1 MAPRPETLTCCL
13 SQAGIASAPLKAN
26 EVERVKS
33 ELRQRAKASS
43 RAADSVSVDEVLH
56 VLRPL
61 VELLKQTAPDFTS
74 AQVSSRQSF
83 WRNAAEVTLGR
94 AEGAAIFKRLLKDPG
109 VIAAVAWHLLP
120 CLVLE
125 SGLETPLVFFLT
137 DTHAHT
143 QDAKAAF
150 CNGGMCCKEL
160 CVGMLPGF
168 QNTSC
173 IVNLYNYY

>member
-43 RAADSVSVDEVLH
+43 RAADRVSVASVDEVLH
-56 VLRPL
+56 VLHPL

-125 SGLETPLVFFLT
+125 SGLETPLVFFVVWLT
-137 DTHAHT
+137 LDWHTRTHKGR
-143 QDAKAAF
+143 QSSF
-150 CNGGMCCKEL
+150 LQWRNVL
-160 CVGMLPGF
+160 
-168 QNTSC
+168 
-173 IVNLYNYY
+173 

>member
-109 VIAAVAWHLLP
+109 VIAAVAWHLLA

-125 SGLETPLVFFLT
+125 SGLETPLVFFVVWLT
-137 DTHAHT
+137 LDWHTHTHRTPKQLFALEECVVRNCVLGCF
-143 QDAKAAF
+143 QDSRTHHVSF
-150 CNGGMCCKEL
+150 
-160 CVGMLPGF
+160 V
-168 QNTSC
+168 
-173 IVNLYNYY
+173 